1 MEDLSRKGE
10 ERPMPAINSFMP
22 LYSSDDSQVKNMLD
36 TFERN
41 VFYVRKRCLRL

>member
-22 LYSSDDSQVKNMLD
+22 LYSSDDSQVKICQKHFKG
-36 TFERN
+36 TF
-41 VFYVRKRCLRL
+41 FM